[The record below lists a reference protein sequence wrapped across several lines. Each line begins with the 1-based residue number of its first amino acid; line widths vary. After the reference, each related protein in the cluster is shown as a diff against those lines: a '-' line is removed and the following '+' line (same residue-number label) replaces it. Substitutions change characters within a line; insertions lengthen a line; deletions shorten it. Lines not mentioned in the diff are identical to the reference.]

1 MSQLKLSMLAQP
13 PNKAVSRIADRA
25 ERRIATKS
33 FMESLVL
40 TSLIVGPD
48 DHSTVTDV
56 MCQPPQALRRES

>member
-33 FMESLVL
+33 FMEPLFLNFV
-40 TSLIVGPD
+40 IVGGAITLP
-48 DHSTVTDV
+48 
-56 MCQPPQALRRES
+56 